1 MKIKRKIYWNMC
13 LVALLTMVV
22 SALITTLLLCQDLQT
37 QMRQAVMTEVRYLE
51 SAMEVSGKDYLVHL
65 KSRGDGNSV
74 NRITW
79 VDENGSVLYDSYADS
94 ESLENHKDRPEIA
107 AALKNGRGESVRTSH
122 TLAEQ
127 TYYYAARLTDGSVI
141 RVASTTK
148 SALATVFHTVPIMIA
163 MAILIVLGV
172 LILAEFQTK
181 RIIAP
186 INQMNPDDPQAGD
199 VYDELAPLVRRLEK
213 QKETIRQQMEILKE
227 KQEEF
232 SAITENMREGFLV
245 VDSKGDV
252 MSYNKSALKLLGIP
266 EGEEGMLSRH
276 GNAAWEEH
284 TDPGKE
290 GALSQDLPANSQNTG
305 THNDAERHK
314 ANVNIISINRSE
326 NFRRVVDEALKGGHC
341 EEMLDVGNRHYQI
354 IANPVA
360 ESEERSGAVV
370 VILDVT
376 EQQGRE
382 ELRREFTANVSHE
395 LKTPLTSISGYA
407 EIMMNGMVQPAD
419 MGRFS
424 GKIYKEAQR
433 LITLVGDIIRLSQLD
448 EEKVQME
455 KSPVD
460 LHLLASDVVKRLQ
473 DVAKKNQVTLM
484 LTGKPTVVN
493 GNPQILDEMIYNL
506 CDNAIKYNKPF
517 GEVEV
522 NVAMIKDHPVLTVED
537 DGIGIPPEDQERI
550 FERFYRVDK
559 SHSRQIGGTGLGLS
573 IVKHGAIYHKAKVE
587 LKSALGEGTTVR
599 ITF

>member
-1 MKIKRKIYWNMC
+1 MKIKRKIYWNLC

-51 SAMEVSGKDYLVHL
+51 SAMEVSGEDYLSHL

-79 VDENGSVLYDSYADS
+79 VDANGSVLYDSYADS

-107 AALKNGRGESVRTSH
+107 AALKNGHGESVRTSR

-127 TYYYAARLTDGSVI
+127 TYYYAARLSDGSVI

-148 SALATVFHTVPIMIA
+148 SALATVFHTVPVMIA
-163 MAILIVLGV
+163 MAVLIVLGV

-252 MSYNKSALKLLGIP
+252 MSYNKSALKLLGIS

-276 GNAAWEEH
+276 GNDGNAAWEEH
-284 TDPGKE
+284 EKTD
-290 GALSQDLPANSQNTG
+290 
-305 THNDAERHK
+305 

-326 NFRRVVDEALKGGHC
+326 NFRRVVDEALKGSHC

-587 LKSALGEGTTVR
+587 LKSAPGEGTTVR

>member
-1 MKIKRKIYWNMC
+1 MKIKRKIYWNLC

-51 SAMEVSGKDYLVHL
+51 SAMEVSGEDYLSHL

-79 VDENGSVLYDSYADS
+79 VDANGSVLYDSYADS

-107 AALKNGRGESVRTSH
+107 AALKNGRGESVRTSR

-127 TYYYAARLTDGSVI
+127 TYYYAARLSDGSVI

-148 SALATVFHTVPIMIA
+148 SALATVFHTVPVMIA
-163 MAILIVLGV
+163 MAVLIVLGV

-252 MSYNKSALKLLGIP
+252 MSYNKSALKLLGIS

-284 TDPGKE
+284 EKTD
-290 GALSQDLPANSQNTG
+290 
-305 THNDAERHK
+305 

-326 NFRRVVDEALKGGHC
+326 NFRRVVDEALKGSHC

-587 LKSALGEGTTVR
+587 LKSAPGEGTTVR

>member
-1 MKIKRKIYWNMC
+1 MKIKRKIYWTLC

-51 SAMEVSGKDYLVHL
+51 SAMEVSGEDYLSHL

-79 VDENGSVLYDSYADS
+79 VDANGSVLYDSYADS

-127 TYYYAARLTDGSVI
+127 TYYYAARLSDGSVI

-148 SALATVFHTVPIMIA
+148 SALATVFHTVPVMIA
-163 MAILIVLGV
+163 MAVLIVLGV

-252 MSYNKSALKLLGIP
+252 MSYNKSALKLLGIS

-284 TDPGKE
+284 EKTD
-290 GALSQDLPANSQNTG
+290 
-305 THNDAERHK
+305 

-326 NFRRVVDEALKGGHC
+326 NFRRVVDEALKGSHC

-455 KSPVD
+455 KNPVD

-587 LKSALGEGTTVR
+587 LKSAPGEGTTVR

>member
-1 MKIKRKIYWNMC
+1 MKIKRKIYWNLC

-51 SAMEVSGKDYLVHL
+51 SAMEVSGEDYLSHL

-79 VDENGSVLYDSYADS
+79 VDANGSVLYDSYADS

-127 TYYYAARLTDGSVI
+127 TYYYAARLSDGSVI

-148 SALATVFHTVPIMIA
+148 SALATVFHTVPVMIA
-163 MAILIVLGV
+163 MAVLIVLGV

-252 MSYNKSALKLLGIP
+252 MSYNKSALKLLGIS

-284 TDPGKE
+284 EKTD
-290 GALSQDLPANSQNTG
+290 
-305 THNDAERHK
+305 

-326 NFRRVVDEALKGGHC
+326 NFRRVVDEALKGSHC

-455 KSPVD
+455 KNPVD

-587 LKSALGEGTTVR
+587 LKSAPGEGTTVR

>member
-1 MKIKRKIYWNMC
+1 MKIKRKIYWNLC
-13 LVALLTMVV
+13 LVALLAMAV
-22 SALITTLLLCQDLQT
+22 SALITALLLCQDLQT
-37 QMRQAVMTEVRYLE
+37 QMRQSVMTEVRYLE
-51 SAMEVSGKDYLVHL
+51 SAMDVSGEEYLAHL

-79 VDENGSVLYDSYADS
+79 ISPDGAVLYDSFADS

-107 AALKNGRGESVRTSH
+107 AALKNGRGESVRTSR

-127 TYYYAARLTDGSVI
+127 TYYYAARLDDGSVI

-148 SALATVFHTVPIMIA
+148 SALATVVHTIPVMIA
-163 MAILIVLGV
+163 MGILIVVGV

-181 RIIAP
+181 RIVAP
-186 INQMNPDDPQAGD
+186 INEMDPDDPKAGE

-213 QKETIRQQMEILKE
+213 QNETIRQQMETLRE

-232 SAITENMREGFLV
+232 TTITENMREGFIV
-245 VDSKGDV
+245 VDSRGDV

-266 EGEEGMLSRH
+266 VEQADGYGQA
-276 GNAAWEEH
+276 GNARA
-284 TDPGKE
+284 G
-290 GALSQDLPANSQNTG
+290 LQTG
-305 THNDAERHK
+305 TAETHDNAADTGHQ
-314 ANVNIISINRSE
+314 ANFNIISLNRSE
-326 NFRRVVDEALKGGHC
+326 NFRQVVDGALKGTHC
-341 EEMLDVGNRHYQI
+341 EQMLDVGNRHYQI

-360 ESEERSGAVV
+360 ESNGRSGAVV

-376 EQQGRE
+376 EQQSRE

-407 EIMMNGMVQPAD
+407 EIMMNGLVQPTD

-424 GKIYKEAQR
+424 GKIYQEAQR

-455 KSPVD
+455 KRPVD
-460 LHLLASDVVKRLQ
+460 LHMLASDVVKRLQ
-473 DVAKKNQVTLM
+473 DVARKNQITLM

-522 NVAMIKDHPVLTVED
+522 NVVTVKDHPVLTVED
-537 DGIGIPPEDQERI
+537 DGIGIPIDDQERI

-599 ITF
+599 IVF

>member
-1 MKIKRKIYWNMC
+1 MKIKRKIYWNLC

-51 SAMEVSGKDYLVHL
+51 SAMEVSGEDYLSHL

-79 VDENGSVLYDSYADS
+79 VDANGSVLYDSYADS

-127 TYYYAARLTDGSVI
+127 TYYYAARLSDGSVI

-148 SALATVFHTVPIMIA
+148 SALATVFHTVPVMIA
-163 MAILIVLGV
+163 MAVLIVLGV

-284 TDPGKE
+284 EKTD
-290 GALSQDLPANSQNTG
+290 
-305 THNDAERHK
+305 

-326 NFRRVVDEALKGGHC
+326 NFRRVVDEALKGSHC

-587 LKSALGEGTTVR
+587 LKSAPGEGTTVR

>member
-1 MKIKRKIYWNMC
+1 MKIKRKIYWNLC

-107 AALKNGRGESVRTSH
+107 AALKNGRGESVRTSR

-290 GALSQDLPANSQNTG
+290 GTLSQDLPASSQNTG

-326 NFRRVVDEALKGGHC
+326 NFRRVVDEALKGSHC